1 MSFLRNIN
9 ADCSQEIALIE
20 KNLEGREHSIHNSIE
35 RYRSCGQ
42 SFRRISEE
50 YLGIHAD
57 IVQCEKE
64 IDRLL
69 YQQSMSNPKQ
79 AEN

>member
-1 MSFLRNIN
+1 VTFLRNFN
-9 ADCSQEIALIE
+9 ADCSQEIALIGR
-20 KNLEGREHSIHNSIE
+20 NLEAREHSIHNSIE

-42 SFRRISEE
+42 SFQLISEE
-50 YLGIHAD
+50 YLGIHSA

-69 YQQSMSNPKQ
+69 YQQSMSKPKQ